1 MTTEISVNLKDKL
14 IVFYDGECGFC
25 NHWVQ
30 WILER
35 DKKDRFMFSS
45 LQSEFGQKF
54 LNDRNL
60 PNEIFDTLYLWKP
73 ESFYLSKYQAILKIA
88 TEVGGIY
95 SLAVIGKILPDLFG
109 NQFYNLVSRN
119 RKKLAANQC
128 FLPNA
133 EQRKKFINK

>member
-1 MTTEISVNLKDKL
+1 MTTDISVSLKDKY

-35 DKKDRFMFSS
+35 DKKDKFLFSS
-45 LQSEFGQKF
+45 LQSDFGQKF
-54 LNDRNL
+54 LNERNL
-60 PNEIFDTLYLWKP
+60 PNQIFDTLYLWKP
-73 ESFYLSKYQAILKIA
+73 ESFYLNKYQAILKIA
-88 TEVGGIY
+88 LEIGGIY
-95 SLAVIGKILPDLFG
+95 SLANIGKILPDAIG

-128 FLPNA
+128 FLPSA
-133 EQRKKFINK
+133 EQRKKFIE

>member
-1 MTTEISVNLKDKL
+1 MTTEISVSLKDKS

-30 WILER
+30 WILE
-35 DKKDRFMFSS
+35 KDRNDKFLFSS

-60 PNEIFDTLYLWKP
+60 PNQFFDTLYLWKP
-73 ESFYLSKYQAILKIA
+73 EHSYLSKYQAVLRIA
-88 TEVGGIY
+88 SELGGVY
-95 SLAVIGKILPDLFG
+95 SLANIGKILPDFIG
-109 NQFYNLVSRN
+109 NQIYSLVSRN
-119 RKKLAANQC
+119 RKKLAENQC

-133 EQRKKFINK
+133 EQRKKFLN

>member
-1 MTTEISVNLKDKL
+1 MTTEISVNLKDKF

-35 DKKDRFMFSS
+35 DKNDKFLFSS

-54 LNDRNL
+54 LNERNL
-60 PNEIFDTLYLWKP
+60 PNQIFDTLYLWKP
-73 ESFYLSKYQAILKIA
+73 ESFYLSRYQAILRIA
-88 TEVGGIY
+88 SELGGIY
-95 SLAVIGKILPDLFG
+95 SLANIGKILPNFIG

-119 RKKLAANQC
+119 RKKLAENQC
-128 FLPNA
+128 FLPSA
-133 EQRKKFINK
+133 EQRKKFIEK

>member
-1 MTTEISVNLKDKL
+1 MTTEISVSLKDKS

-30 WILER
+30 WILE
-35 DKKDRFMFSS
+35 KDRNDKFLFSS

-60 PNEIFDTLYLWKP
+60 PNQVFDTLYLWKP
-73 ESFYLSKYQAILKIA
+73 EHSYLSKYQAVLRIA
-88 TEVGGIY
+88 SELGGVY
-95 SLAVIGKILPDLFG
+95 SLANIGKILPDFIG
-109 NQFYNLVSRN
+109 NQIYSLVSRN
-119 RKKLAANQC
+119 RKKLAENQC

-133 EQRKKFINK
+133 EQRKKFLN